1 MTVLVTGGAGYVG
14 FNVVEALLASGR
26 EVVLFDRGPL
36 PLSAQRA
43 VAPYARQ
50 LTVVQGDICDAEQVM
65 RAHERHKVDGV
76 IHCAAVTSGSEREA
90 RDPKSVVDANLNGT
104 INVLDAARR
113 VDVRRVV
120 YSNSGSVY
128 GETLYKGLPRLF
140 EDSSPAIPVRL
151 YSITKQAA
159 ERTCLR
165 MRELWNLDVVSARLG
180 NVIGPWE
187 RDTGVR
193 DRLEPHSQLVS
204 FAATGKVAILPRRE
218 IPRDLVYSR
227 DVAAG
232 LIALLDAQALRH
244 TVYNLSSGR
253 VWGDTMVA
261 WCEAL
266 KTVYPD
272 FRYHVAAE
280 GENPNITYS
289 DQERSLMDMGRMH
302 QEFGFRSREPVALWA
317 DFIEWIQRTP
327 DFWKTCISRVSRHAQ
342 P

>member
-36 PLSAQRA
+36 PLPAQRA
-43 VAPYARQ
+43 VVQYATQ
-50 LTVVQGDICDAEQVM
+50 LTVVQGDIRDAEQVLH
-65 RAHERHKVDGV
+65 AHERGKVDGV
-76 IHCAAVTSGSEREA
+76 IHCAAVTSGAEREA

-113 VDVRRVV
+113 TGVRRVV
-120 YSNSGSVY
+120 YANSGSVY

-140 EDSSPAIPVRL
+140 EDSSPPIPIRL

-165 MRELWNLDVVSARLG
+165 MRELWSLDAVSARLG

-193 DRLEPHSQLVS
+193 DRLEAHSQLVA
-204 FAATGKVAILPRRE
+204 FAATGKAALLPRCE

-227 DVAAG
+227 DVADG
-232 LIALLDAQALRH
+232 LIALLDAPATRH
-244 TVYNLSSGR
+244 SVYNLSGGR
-253 VWGDTMVA
+253 VWGDTLAA
-261 WCEAL
+261 WCARL
-266 KTVYPD
+266 TTVYPD
-272 FRYHVAAE
+272 FRYRVAVA
-280 GENPNITYS
+280 GEDSNVVFS
-289 DQERSLMDMGRMH
+289 DQERSLMDMGRMRD
-302 QEFGFRSREPVALWA
+302 EFGFQSREPAAIWN
-317 DFIEWIQRTP
+317 DFIEWVRRTP
-327 DFWKTCISRVSRHAQ
+327 DFWKT
-342 P
+342 

>member
-14 FNVVEALLASGR
+14 FNVVEDLLANGH

-36 PLSAQRA
+36 PPSAQRA
-43 VAPYARQ
+43 IAPYAKQ
-50 LTVVQGDICDAEQVM
+50 LTVVQGDICDADQLT
-65 RAHERHKVDGV
+65 RAFELHKVDGV

-90 RDPKSVVDANLNGT
+90 RDPKSVVDVNLNGT

-113 VDVRRVV
+113 TKVRRVV

-128 GETLYKGLPRLF
+128 GETLYQGLPRLF
-140 EDSSPAIPVRL
+140 EDTSPPIPIRL

-165 MRELWNLDVVSARLG
+165 MRELWDLDVVSARLG

-187 RDTGVR
+187 RATGVR
-193 DRLEPHSQLVS
+193 DRFEPHSQLVS
-204 FAATGKVAILPRRE
+204 FAASGQEALLPHRE
-218 IPRDLVYSR
+218 IPRDLIYSR

-232 LIALLDAQALRH
+232 LIVLLDAKAPH
-244 TVYNLSSGR
+244 HAVYNLSSGQ

-272 FRYHVAAE
+272 FRFRVAAE
-280 GENPNITYS
+280 DETPNITYS
-289 DQERSLMDMGRMH
+289 DQERSLMDMGRMID
-302 QEFGFRSREPVALWA
+302 EFGFRSREPGAVWA
-317 DFIEWIQRTP
+317 GFLDWVRRTP
-327 DFWKTCISRVSRHAQ
+327 DFWKN
-342 P
+342 